1 MATLKLEIVTPEEKI
16 YSEDVEMVTL
26 PGSEGEL
33 GVYPKH
39 VPLLTTLVPGE
50 LRVLKNGRETAMAIG
65 EGFVEIKADA
75 VSVLTDMALE
85 SEKIDI
91 ATAEAAVERAK
102 AAMKEDQTAR
112 TGGCH
117 SSVAAKSACPVAR
130 QTPPPPRVNEGR
142 SFRAKSRNPV
152 ALSFG
157 LQRGILRLR
166 FAPLRMTSPD
176 ILGIIAG
183 NGVYPRLLADGA
195 RRAGVEKIVAAA
207 FTDETDPVLERHVN
221 VLEWMRVGQ
230 LGRLL
235 KFFRSQDIHHAI
247 MAGQIAPKNLFDL
260 RPDLKALM
268 LLGKLKERN
277 AESIF
282 AAIADEL
289 AKVEVDLLP
298 ATTFLEDS
306 LARPGLIA
314 GPKLSPRQEHDVELG
329 WNAAKEIARLDI
341 GQTIII
347 KNGTIVAVEA
357 LEGTNE
363 AIKRG
368 GTLAREGAV
377 MVKVS
382 KPNQDMRFDVPV
394 IGVETVRIAAE
405 SGVRVI
411 AVEAGK
417 TLLLERDAVIAL
429 ANGSNMSVVAR

>member
-1 MATLKLEIVTPEEKI
+1 MN
-16 YSEDVEMVTL
+16 
-26 PGSEGEL
+26 
-33 GVYPKH
+33 
-39 VPLLTTLVPGE
+39 VPDT
-50 LRVLKNGRETAMAIG
+50 
-65 EGFVEIKADA
+65 
-75 VSVLTDMALE
+75 
-85 SEKIDI
+85 
-91 ATAEAAVERAK
+91 
-102 AAMKEDQTAR
+102 
-112 TGGCH
+112 
-117 SSVAAKSACPVAR
+117 
-130 QTPPPPRVNEGR
+130 
-142 SFRAKSRNPV
+142 
-152 ALSFG
+152 
-157 LQRGILRLR
+157 
-166 FAPLRMTSPD
+166 
-176 ILGIIAG
+176 LGIIAG

-195 RRAGVEKIVAAA
+195 RRAGVKKIVTAA
-207 FTDETDPVLERHVN
+207 FTGETDPKLEKHVEL
-221 VLEWMRVGQ
+221 VEWMRVGQ

-235 KFFRSQDIHHAI
+235 KFFRSQGIHHAI

-289 AKVEVDLLP
+289 AKIDVDLLP

-306 LARPGLIA
+306 LAQPGLIA

-329 WNAAKEIARLDI
+329 WNVAKEIARLDI
-341 GQTIII
+341 GQTIVV

>member
-1 MATLKLEIVTPEEKI
+1 MQLPE
-16 YSEDVEMVTL
+16 T
-26 PGSEGEL
+26 
-33 GVYPKH
+33 
-39 VPLLTTLVPGE
+39 
-50 LRVLKNGRETAMAIG
+50 
-65 EGFVEIKADA
+65 
-75 VSVLTDMALE
+75 
-85 SEKIDI
+85 
-91 ATAEAAVERAK
+91 
-102 AAMKEDQTAR
+102 
-112 TGGCH
+112 
-117 SSVAAKSACPVAR
+117 
-130 QTPPPPRVNEGR
+130 
-142 SFRAKSRNPV
+142 
-152 ALSFG
+152 
-157 LQRGILRLR
+157 
-166 FAPLRMTSPD
+166 
-176 ILGIIAG
+176 LGIIAG
-183 NGVYPRLLADGA
+183 NGVYPQLVADAA
-195 RRAGVEKIVAAA
+195 RKAGVNKIVAAA
-207 FTDETDPVLERHVN
+207 FTDETDPVLQQQVD

-235 KFFRSQDIHHAI
+235 KFFRGQGIHHAI

-268 LLGKLKERN
+268 LLGKLKQRN

-282 AAIADEL
+282 AAVADEL
-289 AKVEVDLLP
+289 AKIEVDLLP

-329 WNAAKEIARLDI
+329 WNVAKEIARLDI
-341 GQTIII
+341 GQTIVV

-377 MVKVS
+377 MVKAS

-417 TLLLERDAVIAL
+417 TLLLERDAIIAL
-429 ANGSNMSVVAR
+429 ANSSNMSVVAR